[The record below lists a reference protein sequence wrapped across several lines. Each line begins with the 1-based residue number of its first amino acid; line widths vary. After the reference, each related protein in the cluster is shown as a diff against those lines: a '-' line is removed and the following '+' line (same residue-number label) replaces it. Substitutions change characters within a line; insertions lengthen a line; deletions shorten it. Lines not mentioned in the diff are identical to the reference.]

1 MKLERLFQ
9 PIAIL
14 GKTIKN
20 RIVQPGQG
28 TGFGHLDGRI
38 SERHIEF
45 HRTKAR
51 GGVGLIIFEHT
62 GIDRTG
68 NVIPLMEPLID
79 HDRFIPDLKRLAQM
93 VHEYGTSLF
102 FQLGH
107 GGRRS
112 IYSRLFYLLP
122 HIPGLERLALSFP
135 RYFPGAYAKLF
146 GSAWK
151 FARQPKGPSAGPASW
166 GFRKHGRAFEHVSK
180 ARPQA
185 LTQDEIRNLI
195 RKHGE
200 AARRVKAIGGDGVEV
215 YCCHGYLLS

>member
-9 PIAIL
+9 PIAIR

-38 SERHIEF
+38 SARHIEF

-79 HDRFIPDLKRLAQM
+79 DDRFIPDLTRLAEV
-93 VHEYGTSLF
+93 VHEDGAALF
-102 FQLGH
+102 FQL
-107 GGRRS
+107 
-112 IYSRLFYLLP
+112 
-122 HIPGLERLALSFP
+122 
-135 RYFPGAYAKLF
+135 
-146 GSAWK
+146 
-151 FARQPKGPSAGPASW
+151 
-166 GFRKHGRAFEHVSK
+166 V
-180 ARPQA
+180 
-185 LTQDEIRNLI
+185 T
-195 RKHGE
+195 
-200 AARRVKAIGGDGVEV
+200 
-215 YCCHGYLLS
+215 